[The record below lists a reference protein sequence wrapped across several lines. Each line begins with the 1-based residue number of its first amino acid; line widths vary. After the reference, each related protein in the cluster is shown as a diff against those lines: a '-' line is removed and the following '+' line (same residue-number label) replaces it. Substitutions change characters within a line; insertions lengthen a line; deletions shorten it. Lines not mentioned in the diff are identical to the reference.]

1 MAPAGRSPDATA
13 STASI
18 AVRIRCNTSARFT
31 HTLICRV
38 RNSPFQV
45 SVLTEGTLYL
55 RMQWQVAAWSRDS
68 R

>member
-1 MAPAGRSPDATA
+1 
-13 STASI
+13 
-18 AVRIRCNTSARFT
+18 VRIRCNTSARFT